1 MGGVELGD
9 PAGRLEHHRV
19 AFDQAPFVAEGATAV
34 ALAREGLGVPG
45 RPVEL
50 DVHALDEGLFGG
62 ELSGQQLVSHV
73 VLSPSGPQAARLPGR
88 KAASLLSYP
97 LPPAAD
103 GGIGQNVDWSP
114 ASMCHARA
122 VKVYISVDM
131 EGVAGISDW
140 EQCLAGGDDYQ
151 LGRDLVLGEV
161 NAAIDGALE
170 AGATEFLV
178 NDSHSLMRNL
188 PPGELGGHASYLSG
202 RFKPLYMMEG
212 LDPSYDVALFLG
224 YHAAMTTPGILSHT
238 YNPRAIANVT
248 LNGTVTGEA
257 GINALVAMHHGVP
270 IEVITGDQYV
280 GPEAAPFCPG
290 INVIEVKTSSAGTP
304 PSTCTRTSPSS
315 ASARASA
322 RHWRTRRPGRRH
334 STCRPRSRCS

>member
-1 MGGVELGD
+1 
-9 PAGRLEHHRV
+9 
-19 AFDQAPFVAEGATAV
+19 
-34 ALAREGLGVPG
+34 
-45 RPVEL
+45 
-50 DVHALDEGLFGG
+50 
-62 ELSGQQLVSHV
+62 
-73 VLSPSGPQAARLPGR
+73 
-88 KAASLLSYP
+88 
-97 LPPAAD
+97 
-103 GGIGQNVDWSP
+103 
-114 ASMCHARA
+114 

-161 NAAIDGALE
+161 NAAIDGAVE
-170 AGATEFLV
+170 AGATGILV

-188 PPGELGGHASYLSG
+188 PPGELGGDASYLSG

-212 LDPSYDVALFLG
+212 LDPSYDAALLLG
-224 YHAAMTTPGILSHT
+224 YHAAMPTPGVLSHT

-257 GINALVAMHHGVP
+257 GVNALVAMAHGVP

-290 INVIEVKTSSAGTP
+290 LTVVEVKTSISRYAAEHLHPRVARQRIREGVYQALSEPSAATP
-304 PSTCTRTSPSS
+304 VIHLPATLEVQLLSPDMAEQATWLRGVERVASTTVAFTDDDPLRLYRTFMTLVFLTRSLVE
-315 ASARASA
+315 
-322 RHWRTRRPGRRH
+322 TR
-334 STCRPRSRCS
+334 